1 VVQFAKYEKPPKHED
16 LTMPNGEQPPKL
28 QKTNPQTEAAENA
41 ASKKSTGI
49 RVAIAVVLCVALL
62 AAAVYFRN

>member
-1 VVQFAKYEKPPKHED
+1 
-16 LTMPNGEQPPKL
+16 MPNKEQPPKL

-49 RVAIAVVLCVALL
+49 NVAVAVVLCLALL
-62 AAAVYFRN
+62 AAAIYFRN